1 MGVLTAPTVSFVAK
15 NLLSATSDPDTVSRL
30 LASEVAKGYVIG
42 PFSSPP
48 FSLFRVNEIGVAT
61 RKYSGKKRLI
71 FDLSAP
77 HNGPVPSINSLI
89 PLAPFSLH
97 YATVDNAINLIKL
110 AGVGSWLSK
119 ADITDAFKI
128 VPVHPSQWPLFGVK
142 WDSNFYFGVRLTFGC
157 KSSPCI
163 FNHVSEAL
171 CWILLNRV
179 RVPSVLHLLDDFLLI
194 DPPHDSSGSSLGK
207 LRSCFRS
214 LGVPLSDEKTL
225 GPATRLEFLGIT
237 LDSVEMQ
244 ASLPLDK
251 LQRIREIAASFST
264 AISIPK
270 RQLLSLLGHL
280 NFAMRVIP
288 QGRSFIS
295 RLLDTASSVSQ
306 LQDLVSLDD
315 GCRSDLRFWAPL
327 LEHWNGVSFFFTMI
341 WCILLTP
348 CCSSQTLP
356 LLPGSVDFFRG
367 SGSQVT
373 GLPPSPGLIR
383 RPCMRFTPSP

>member
-1 MGVLTAPTVSFVAK
+1 MTVHPSTPLKLCALAYELSSHPDSVFVDHLLTGLSQGFRVGVLTAPTVSFVAK
-15 NLLSATSDPDTVSRL
+15 NLLSAASDPDTVSRL

-194 DPPHDSSGSSLGK
+194 DPPS
-207 LRSCFRS
+207 
-214 LGVPLSDEKTL
+214 
-225 GPATRLEFLGIT
+225 
-237 LDSVEMQ
+237 
-244 ASLPLDK
+244 
-251 LQRIREIAASFST
+251 
-264 AISIPK
+264 
-270 RQLLSLLGHL
+270 
-280 NFAMRVIP
+280 
-288 QGRSFIS
+288 
-295 RLLDTASSVSQ
+295 
-306 LQDLVSLDD
+306 
-315 GCRSDLRFWAPL
+315 
-327 LEHWNGVSFFFTMI
+327 
-341 WCILLTP
+341 
-348 CCSSQTLP
+348 
-356 LLPGSVDFFRG
+356 
-367 SGSQVT
+367 
-373 GLPPSPGLIR
+373 
-383 RPCMRFTPSP
+383 